1 LLRSL
6 IDVIFFISPKESI
19 DGYASGGSLCFSQK
33 NMKPFLAKYFHHY
46 IPQQLGRNKIPPHIK
61 VCL

>member
-1 LLRSL
+1 MR
-6 IDVIFFISPKESI
+6 FFISPKESI

-33 NMKPFLAKYFHHY
+33 NMKPILAKYFHHY
-46 IPQQLGRNKIPPHIK
+46 IPQQFGRNKIPPHIK